1 MELLSV
7 ESKVNYTIVGLFVV
21 LLSAALIV
29 AAIWLSGSDRK
40 EYKTYLV
47 YMHEAVSGLTLE
59 APVKFNGVDVGYVS
73 SIQLDVNNPQQVR
86 LLLNIDKAVPLNTS
100 TTATLMAQG
109 VTGLTYI
116 GLKARSSQ
124 APTLEAASGQ
134 KYPEIQ
140 STPSLL
146 VELDTAVRDV
156 TTNIR
161 SVTTIFNQVF
171 DKQNQASITESL
183 ANLQK
188 FSQTLA
194 DNSSRIDA
202 SIKNTSLILQ
212 NTAQAS
218 ARLPKLADQLQST
231 LTSVQQISQTSRV
244 AVQAIDQQIVPNG
257 LELLA
262 RLSNVLANL
271 QSLTG
276 ELQQNPS
283 MLLRGRQPLQQGPGE

>member
-1 MELLSV
+1 M
-7 ESKVNYTIVGLFVV
+7 ESKVNYTVVGLFVV
-21 LLSAALIV
+21 VLAAALIIS
-29 AAIWLSGSDRK
+29 AIWLSGSNRR
-40 EYKTYLV
+40 EYTTYAV

-59 APVKFNGVDVGYVS
+59 APVKFNGVNVGYVS
-73 SIQLDVNNPQQVR
+73 SIQLDPANLQQVR
-86 LLLNIDKAVPLNTS
+86 LLLAIDKNIPINTS

-109 VTGLTYI
+109 VTGLAYI
-116 GLKARSSQ
+116 GLKARSPT
-124 APTLEAASGQ
+124 APALKVKTGHD
-134 KYPEIQ
+134 YPEIQ

-146 VELDTAVRDV
+146 VELDTALRDV
-156 TTNIR
+156 TTNMR
-161 SVTTIFNQVF
+161 SVAATFHQVF
-171 DKQNQASITESL
+171 DSQNRTAIKESL

-202 SIKNTSLILQ
+202 SIKNTSQILQ
-212 NTAQAS
+212 NTARAS
-218 ARLPKLADQLQST
+218 QKLPQLTQQLQTT

-244 AVQAIDQQIVPNG
+244 AVQAINQQIVPNG

-271 QSLTG
+271 QALTG

-283 MLLRGRQPLQQGPGE
+283 MLLRGRQPLPRGPGE